1 LLLLLDVE
9 GQLGRRDKD
18 KERSVGEENAK
29 EIPGAINTRK
39 PQWAI
44 RNPWDVVNLACTP
57 QCRFYFV
64 HIFHMPYHKRTLE

>member
-1 LLLLLDVE
+1 MWKVNLE
-9 GQLGRRDKD
+9 GDKD

-44 RNPWDVVNLACTP
+44 RNPWDVVILACTP
-57 QCRFYFV
+57 QGRLFCSY
-64 HIFHMPYHKRTLE
+64 ISYALS